1 MLQYAAEIL
10 QQFQRR
16 HHQELLLTGTQYKPE
31 ELHCSL
37 AVRLLQPVLYPALLH
52 ITQKPEIHPQDVSVA
67 QEVLSL
73 LQSINCLQLYRKI
86 MLQFA
91 VETLQQFRQRPR
103 QEPQLTGIQLKPE
116 ELLCYLAVRL
126 LQLVLYPALVLIMQK
141 QGTQLR
147 DVSVAQEV
155 LSLL

>member
-1 MLQYAAEIL
+1 
-10 QQFQRR
+10 
-16 HHQELLLTGTQYKPE
+16 
-31 ELHCSL
+31 
-37 AVRLLQPVLYPALLH
+37 
-52 ITQKPEIHPQDVSVA
+52 
-67 QEVLSL
+67 
-73 LQSINCLQLYRKI
+73 

-141 QGTQLR
+141 QEIHPQDVRVHHEVPLQLQSILCR
-147 DVSVAQEV
+147 Q
-155 LSLL
+155 